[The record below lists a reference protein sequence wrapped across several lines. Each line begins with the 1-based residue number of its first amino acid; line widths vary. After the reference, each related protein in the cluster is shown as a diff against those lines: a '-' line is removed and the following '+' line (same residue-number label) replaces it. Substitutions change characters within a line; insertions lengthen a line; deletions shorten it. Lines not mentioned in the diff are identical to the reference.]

1 MTVES
6 QRGGVQAG
14 VTAQHMG
21 KTWNTM
27 MEEGEQIKPTCMC
40 VHTVLVHLSTIWG
53 KSKKERKWMLV
64 QRHTRLVVGM
74 SSVTK
79 GGWGLNTNPLEII
92 ASQKIVRNF
101 WCTSFH
107 QSLKLQS

>member
-1 MTVES
+1 
-6 QRGGVQAG
+6 
-14 VTAQHMG
+14 
-21 KTWNTM
+21 
-27 MEEGEQIKPTCMC
+27 
-40 VHTVLVHLSTIWG
+40 
-53 KSKKERKWMLV
+53 MLV

-107 QSLKLQS
+107 QSLELQS